1 MRHQFFLGIS
11 LLATACH
18 RGPTPLAS
26 VGGKPITWEDV
37 QHAVERTAE
46 RPASEVAPELVGQV
60 FADLLEEEVVLAA
73 SEDPNDRALPEPQRS
88 QRARELLVK
97 LCPPPL
103 PPSREEVERSVAKEV
118 GGEAK
123 ERVFLRQLILPGKA
137 QAQEARERLAKGE
150 DFLALSREVSR
161 APNAAAGGAIGWV
174 EKGQLPPEF
183 EAAVSGLQAGQFSQP
198 VQSPAGWHVF
208 YVEKKERG
216 PDPARTEQVRQVL
229 LAQRVEEARTRC
241 LRELARK
248 LQVQVSCEGA
258 PFPCRNPFAEE
269 P

>member
-1 MRHQFFLGIS
+1 MGIL

-26 VGGKPITWEDV
+26 VAGRPITWEDV
-37 QHAVERTAE
+37 QEAVERTAQ
-46 RPASEVAPELVGQV
+46 RPASQVAPELVGQV

-73 SEDPNDRALPEPQRS
+73 SDDPNDRTLAEPQRS
-88 QRARELLVK
+88 QRARELLIK
-97 LCPPPL
+97 LCPAPP
-103 PPSREEVERSVAKEV
+103 PPTQEDVQEALGRETQSEV
-118 GGEAK
+118 K

-137 QAQEARERLAKGE
+137 QALEVRERLARGE

-161 APNAAAGGAIGWV
+161 APNAASGGAIGWV

-183 EAAVSGLQAGQFSQP
+183 EAAVSGLEAGAFSQP

-216 PDPARTEQVRQVL
+216 LDPGKSEHVRQNL
-229 LAQRVEEARTRC
+229 LAQRVEAARVRC

-248 LQVQVSCEGA
+248 LEVKVSCEKA